1 MLRERIDPCE
11 LVRYTPCLSILHSPF
26 GLVPMLE
33 PEQDKTRV
41 LIRPG
46 ATFAHYQ
53 VLERIGAGGM
63 GEVYLAH
70 DTKLDRRV
78 ALKLL
83 PDAMADHP
91 DVRARFLREARAAAR
106 LDHANIITIYEVGEF
121 EGRPY
126 IAMQYVEGRPLSR
139 FCGGDAQDSDL
150 PTLAQVLAIVC
161 GICEGLAKAHA
172 AGITHRDIKPANI
185 LLREDLRPVILDFG
199 LANLHGAEKLT
210 RAGSAVGTVAYMS
223 PEQAQGREVDSRSDL
238 FSCGI
243 VLYELIAGRSPFR
256 RDNEAATLNA
266 ISTSTPEPLA
276 RFKNDVPDELQR
288 VVTKCLAKSPSER
301 YQTAA
306 DLLADLRVIER
317 SLASGSSSAHT
328 TATQPSVAVLPFANM
343 SADPENEYF
352 SDGLTEELL
361 NILAK
366 NPGLKVTG
374 RTSSFA
380 FKGQQ
385 EDLREIGQ
393 KLRVGTILQGSVRKA
408 GTRVRITAQLV
419 NANDGFHLWSE
430 IYDRVLD
437 DVFALQD
444 EIARAVSEALNV
456 KLLNKSK
463 TRTIDPESYV
473 LELRANHHVQQMS
486 KSSMAAA
493 VDLYRKAIQLDPKSA
508 KAWAG
513 LARCL
518 VLREGFGLIDHAQ
531 GRIEA
536 RDALRRA
543 FELDDELPEAYEV
556 SSWFLS
562 VIDSRL
568 EESLAAIRRAHA
580 LAPSHPGILIRHAL
594 TESFAGHHDE
604 AMRMA
609 RRAVELDPLDPSI
622 HMHAGRILMWAG
634 RYPQAEEEIRRAL
647 ELSPG
652 LGSGSLQLSLALLFQ
667 GRAEEALDSLSRDE
681 PAGYRLCGEALLYHS
696 LGRKDDSDRALSEL
710 IMKTGTSWAF
720 QVALCC
726 AWRGE
731 IDQAFEWLA
740 KAHSLQDTGVIQT
753 KIHPLLKNL
762 HEDPR
767 WPGLLKKIGFPE

>member
-1 MLRERIDPCE
+1 M
-11 LVRYTPCLSILHSPF
+11 S
-26 GLVPMLE
+26 E
-33 PEQDKTRV
+33 PQQDRTRV
-41 LIRPG
+41 LVRPG
-46 ATFAHYQ
+46 AAFAHYQ
-53 VLERIGAGGM
+53 ILERIGAGGM
-63 GEVYLAH
+63 GEVHLAH

-83 PDAMADHP
+83 PETMADNA

-106 LDHANIITIYEVGEF
+106 LDHPNIITIYEVGEF

-126 IAMQYVEGRPLSR
+126 IAMQYVEGRPLSHFAGGADSLR
-139 FCGGDAQDSDL
+139 GATPGGDSLTLTQIL
-150 PTLAQVLAIVC
+150 PILC
-161 GICEGLAKAHA
+161 GVCEGLAKAHA
-172 AGITHRDIKPANI
+172 AGITHRDIKSANI
-185 LLREDLRPVILDFG
+185 LLRDDLRPIILDFG
-199 LANLHGAEKLT
+199 LANLQGDDPLT
-210 RAGSAVGTVAYMS
+210 RAGSTVGTVAYMS
-223 PEQAQGREVDSRSDL
+223 PEQAQGGDIDSRSDL

-256 RDNEAATLNA
+256 RESEAATLNA
-266 ISTSTPEPLA
+266 IATSTPEPLA
-276 RFKNDVPDELQR
+276 RYKNDMTDELQR
-288 VVTKCLAKSPSER
+288 VVTKCLAKSPGER

-317 SLASGSSSAHT
+317 SFASGSSPSTREA
-328 TATQPSVAVLPFANM
+328 ATQPSVAVLPFANM

-408 GTRVRITAQLV
+408 GNRVRITAQLV

-430 IYDRVLD
+430 TYDRVLD

-456 KLLNKSK
+456 KLLKQPK
-463 TRTIDPESYV
+463 TRIVDPESYV
-473 LELRANHHVQQMS
+473 LELRANHYVQQMS
-486 KSSMAAA
+486 KSTMAAA
-493 VDLYRKAIQLDPKSA
+493 VDLYRKAIQLDPKNARS
-508 KAWAG
+508 WAG

-518 VLREGFGLIDHAQ
+518 VLQEGFGLSEKAQ
-531 GRIEA
+531 GHLEA
-536 RDALRRA
+536 KEALRRA

-568 EESLAAIRRAHA
+568 EEAIAAIRKAHV
-580 LAPSHPGILIRHAL
+580 LAPNHPPILTRYAL
-594 TESFAGHHDE
+594 TEAFAGHHDE
-604 AMRMA
+604 ALRIA

-622 HMHAGRILMWAG
+622 HMHLGRVNLWAG
-634 RYPQAEEEIRRAL
+634 RYSEAEEKFRRAL
-647 ELSPG
+647 ELGPG
-652 LGSGSLQLSLALLFQ
+652 LASGSLLLSWSLLLQ
-667 GRAEEALDSLSRDE
+667 NRVEEALPALSRDE
-681 PAGYRLCGEALLYHS
+681 PAGYRLCGEAIVYHS
-696 LGRKDDSDRALSEL
+696 LGRKEDSDRALAEL
-710 IMKTGTSWAF
+710 IIGSDQWAF
-720 QVALCC
+720 QVALSY

-731 IDQAFEWLA
+731 IDQAFEWLE
-740 KAHSLQDTGVIQT
+740 KSRLQHDTGVIQT
-753 KIHPLLKNL
+753 KVHPMLKNL

-767 WPGLLKKIGFPE
+767 WPQLLERIGYPE

>member
-1 MLRERIDPCE
+1 M
-11 LVRYTPCLSILHSPF
+11 S
-26 GLVPMLE
+26 E
-33 PEQDKTRV
+33 PQQDKTRV

-53 VLERIGAGGM
+53 ILERIGAGGM

-106 LDHANIITIYEVGEF
+106 LDHPNIITMYEVGEF

-126 IAMQYVEGRPLSR
+126 IAMQYVEGRPLSH
-139 FCGGDAQDSDL
+139 FCAGDPLA
-150 PTLAQVLAIVC
+150 LAQVLPIVC

-199 LANLHGAEKLT
+199 LANLQGDEKLT

-223 PEQAQGREVDSRSDL
+223 PEQAYGREVDSRSDL

-256 RDNEAATLNA
+256 RENEAATLNA

-276 RFKNDVPDELQR
+276 RYKSEVPDELQR
-288 VVTKCLAKSPSER
+288 IVAKCLAKSPDER
-301 YQTAA
+301 YQTAS
-306 DLLADLRVIER
+306 DLLTDLRVVER
-317 SLASGSSSAHT
+317 SLASGGSPSPRTA
-328 TATQPSVAVLPFANM
+328 ATQPSVAVLPLANM

-393 KLRVGTILQGSVRKA
+393 KLRVDTILQGSVRKA
-408 GTRVRITAQLV
+408 GNRVRITAQLV
-419 NANDGFHLWSE
+419 NASDGFHLWSE
-430 IYDRVLD
+430 TYDRVLD

-456 KLLNKSK
+456 KLLKKSK

-473 LELRANHHVQQMS
+473 LELRANHYTQQMS

-508 KAWAG
+508 MPWAG

-518 VLREGFGLIDHAQ
+518 VLQYGFGLSDHTQ
-531 GRIEA
+531 VSIEA
-536 RDALRRA
+536 KEALGRA

-568 EESLAAIRRAHA
+568 EESLVAIRRAHA
-580 LAPSHPGILIRHAL
+580 LAPSQPRILVRYAL

-604 AMRMA
+604 ALRMA
-609 RRAVELDPLDPSI
+609 GRAVELDPLDASI
-622 HMHAGRILMWAG
+622 HMHAGRVLMWAG
-634 RYPQAEEEIRRAL
+634 RYPQAEEEFRRAL

-652 LGSGSLQLSLALLFQ
+652 LGSGSLQLSWALLLQ
-667 GRAEEALDSLSRDE
+667 GRAKEALDALSRDE
-681 PAGYRLCGEALLYHS
+681 PAGYRLCGEAILYHS
-696 LGRKDDSDRALSEL
+696 LGRKEDSDRMLAEL
-710 IMKTGTSWAF
+710 IKEGEQWTF
-720 QVALCC
+720 QVALCY

-731 IDQAFEWLA
+731 IDQAFDWLE
-740 KAHSLQDTGVIQT
+740 KARSLHDTGVIQT
-753 KIHPLLKNL
+753 KVHPLLKSL
-762 HEDPR
+762 HEDAR
-767 WPGLLKKIGFPE
+767 WPALLKKFGFPE